1 MSNEL
6 LIGKD
11 YKNNL
16 SIKNKMGRLIWNIC
30 YWILFRPFP
39 TRLFKPWRR
48 YILKQF
54 GAKVGKN
61 STIQASAKIWAP
73 WNLIIGNNSCVSKG
87 VNLYNTGPILIGD
100 NVIISERVFICPG
113 SHDISNP
120 NFPMIPSTV
129 KIENKVWIAAE
140 AFIGPR
146 VSIGEGAV
154 VGARA
159 AVFKDVEPWSVVGG
173 NPAVFLKK
181 RVIKEQWIH

>member
-54 GAKVGKN
+54 GAKVGKKGRRKK
-61 STIQASAKIWAP
+61 SKLAKAEDEFI
-73 WNLIIGNNSCVSKG
+73 SSRDFV
-87 VNLYNTGPILIGD
+87 TGC
-100 NVIISERVFICPG
+100 SRF
-113 SHDISNP
+113 
-120 NFPMIPSTV
+120 
-129 KIENKVWIAAE
+129 
-140 AFIGPR
+140 
-146 VSIGEGAV
+146 
-154 VGARA
+154 AR
-159 AVFKDVEPWSVVGG
+159 
-173 NPAVFLKK
+173 
-181 RVIKEQWIH
+181 